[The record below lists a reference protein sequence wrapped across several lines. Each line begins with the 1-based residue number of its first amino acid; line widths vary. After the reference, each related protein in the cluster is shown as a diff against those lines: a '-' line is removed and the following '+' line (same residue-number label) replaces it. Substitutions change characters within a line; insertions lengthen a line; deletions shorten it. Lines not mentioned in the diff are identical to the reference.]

1 MYFGLT
7 SVLRLS
13 HVRGDA
19 PNPWFDGGMTE
30 EIRAEMMANV
40 SKVVA
45 HEGDTVADGAEI
57 VILESMKMEVPAVT
71 HHAGRVTKVA
81 VAEGDVVR
89 EGDLIA
95 VVE

>member
-1 MYFGLT
+1 
-7 SVLRLS
+7 LS
-13 HVRGDA
+13 HVAGEA
-19 PNPWFDGGMTE
+19 PNPWFHDEMTE
-30 EIRAEMMANV
+30 EIRAEMVANV

-57 VILESMKMEVPAVT
+57 VILESMKMEIPAVA

-81 VAEGDVVR
+81 VAEGDVVQ